1 MAACIFCDIVAGRS
15 PASVVYR
22 DDYCMAVMD
31 ICPINTGHLLVIP
44 VRHATHLADLDP
56 RVGSALFEAGQK
68 LAAAIR
74 QSDLKAEGIN
84 LLLADGEA
92 AGRKYFTFTCTCFRG
107 FRAMASDIDFRPT
120 TGSGRFANSSTPMQR
135 QSSHRWGQPKL
146 RPVCGAGNRSTVGL
160 YRAS

>member
-1 MAACIFCDIVAGRS
+1 METCIFCDIVAGRS

-31 ICPINTGHLLVIP
+31 SCPINTGHLLVIP

-56 RVGSALFEAGQK
+56 RVGSALFEAAQK

-92 AGRKYFTFTCTCFRG
+92 AGQEVFHVHLHVLPRFQGDG
-107 FRAMASDIDFRPT
+107 FGHRFPAHYGQRPL
-120 TGSGRFANSSTPMQR
+120 REQLDAHAAAIKSS
-135 QSSHRWGQPKL
+135 L
-146 RPVCGAGNRSTVGL
+146 GA
-160 YRAS
+160 A

>member
-56 RVGSALFEAGQK
+56 RVGSALFEAAQK

-92 AGRKYFTFTCTCFRG
+92 AGQEVFHVHLHVLPRFQGDG
-107 FRAMASDIDFRPT
+107 FGHRVPAHYGQRPL
-120 TGSGRFANSSTPMQR
+120 REQLDAHAAAIKSS
-135 QSSHRWGQPKL
+135 L
-146 RPVCGAGNRSTVGL
+146 GA
-160 YRAS
+160 A